1 MAEPTSS
8 RARSEVA
15 SALGRVTDDLTLL
28 EALLAVLRHHDGSD
42 QAVIEAAVAVKMA
55 SGAIAP
61 TAKAWQAEPD
71 PAMVDVAGRTGRL
84 LRSRLADGDA
94 HLATQAGQPR
104 PCVAGQ
110 PPEAQGLHPA
120 GPDTWTGAGAA
131 LYWLADRGRLGALAL
146 PAAELTAL
154 LRTDHAELAGRSERR
169 LLAALLGAGA
179 IVPSATGRPTHQVK
193 VAGRGRRLALVP
205 VEVIFPTPTPTPA
218 DPVTRQSG
226 IPDNPDS
233 AAAPSGVDLSVPPR
247 TEVATPGGG
256 EGVSDGEW
264 ESILDRLDGLSD
276 AAVTEVMAR
285 LEAAGHT
292 LGPTLPA
299 EVVASLTGWLT
310 TAEQLATAEP
320 RPEAAGPVATRPAP
334 ARGPSRLANKA
345 RGLLPGPAVLA
356 ADRLI
361 LPGGRTV
368 PVASPLDVDALAAM
382 ALSGGA
388 RGVMVH
394 PSAPDPTGLPEP
406 PEDRPLQSLRS
417 GGRSVTIVLLG
428 HDVQRHCGPWADAD
442 SAEGLVEGLERFRR
456 AVGHP
461 WRSSVGRTGE
471 ALIRWTHPAER
482 GGTQLGS
489 TPDLPEP
496 ARDGALE
503 VAFMWHR
510 ALTGV
515 ERSAGWVHLF
525 DLNGQYLAAWESVE
539 LGLGPAEYH
548 PGPINVEG
556 WVKARPS
563 GARLVAPPGL
573 WHLELPADPV
583 DQSLPNAWGNG
594 AGVTRWVTTPTLARA
609 LEVHG
614 SLPPISEAWWWPEQS
629 RYLRAPAERL
639 RDARMALIDDPAP
652 AAQLALAAVKDLYR
666 RGTGRLA
673 MADRN
678 PNSGWPRPDWRL
690 AIIAQA
696 RVNLHRTLTAKL
708 AAPPFA
714 ALVDGLCFASNEAD
728 PLAFAAA
735 IGLPVGSRLGQW
747 SHEGTAALP
756 PLVDQLDGAA
766 SAAAVVKILKGAMR
780 GPG

>member
-42 QAVIEAAVAVKMA
+42 QAVIEAAIAVQMA

-84 LRSRLADGDA
+84 LRASLAGGGA

-110 PPEAQGLHPA
+110 PPETQGLHPA

-131 LYWLADRGRLGALAL
+131 FYWLADRGRLGAIAL
-146 PAAELTAL
+146 PAAELTGL
-154 LRTDHAELAGRSERR
+154 LRADHAELAGRSERR

-179 IVPSATGRPTHQVK
+179 SVPSATGRPTHQVK

-205 VEVIFPTPTPTPA
+205 VEVVFPATPTPTPA
-218 DPVTRQSG
+218 NPVTRQSG
-226 IPDNPDS
+226 IPDIRDS
-233 AAAPSGVDLSVPPR
+233 ATPTSTGPSVPPAA
-247 TEVATPGGG
+247 EVAAPVRG
-256 EGVSDGEW
+256 ETVSAGEW
-264 ESILDRLDGLSD
+264 ESILDRLDRLSD

-292 LGPTLPA
+292 LGPSLPA
-299 EVVASLTGWLT
+299 EVVASLTGWLA
-310 TAEQLATAEP
+310 TAEQLATAP
-320 RPEAAGPVATRPAP
+320 QPAAVGPVATRPTT
-334 ARGPSRLANKA
+334 RGPSRQPNKA
-345 RGLLPGPAVLA
+345 RELLPGPAVLA

-361 LPGGRTV
+361 LPGGRTL
-368 PVASPLDVDALAAM
+368 PVASPLDVDALAAL

-406 PEDRPLQSLRS
+406 PEDRPLQTVRS
-417 GGRSVTIVLLG
+417 GGRSVTIALLG
-428 HDVQRHCGPWADAD
+428 HDVERHCGPWADAD

-496 ARDGALE
+496 AADGSLE

-510 ALTGV
+510 PLTTI
-515 ERSAGWVHLF
+515 ERASGWVHLF

-556 WVKARPS
+556 WVKVRPS

-573 WHLELPADPV
+573 WHLELPAEPV

-609 LEVHG
+609 LEVQP

-652 AAQLALAAVKDLYR
+652 TAQLALAAVKDLYR

-673 MADRN
+673 MGDRN

-714 ALVDGLCFASNEAD
+714 ALVDGLCFATDEAD
-728 PLAFAAA
+728 PLAFAAR
-735 IGLPVGSRLGQW
+735 IGLRLGSRLGQW

-756 PLVDQLDGAA
+756 PLVDHLDQAG
-766 SAAAVVKILKGAMR
+766 SAAAVVKILKGANR